1 MATTGLL
8 GCVVSNMASS
18 FCTSTTQLMFTQGVL
33 QGVSGSVAFCPL
45 LVFAEQWFDK
55 RRGLAFGVIGAGGG
69 CGGLVLPLLINALL
83 KQVGYQ
89 STMRVLAGVMFGAGM
104 PLAWFVR
111 PRLPVTNGDN
121 GEKRF
126 WNWKL
131 ICSRYFLLHQLANLV
146 QGAGYYLP
154 GIYLPSFTREV
165 FGASD
170 WLSTASL
177 MLLNVSA
184 MVGLTIMGYMTDRF
198 NSRVCIAVS
207 ATGATLSVFL
217 FWGLATH
224 IAILYI
230 FCILFGLFAG
240 GFPAAWPAVMREM
253 AKKGESRG
261 MGHVDLILIFSLF
274 CLARGV
280 GNIVAGPMS
289 EALVGGMP
297 WKGEALGGYGSGYGG
312 LVVFCGL
319 SSLISGM
326 NALW

>member
-1 MATTGLL
+1 M
-8 GCVVSNMASS
+8 V
-18 FCTSTTQLMFTQGVL
+18 TQGVL
-33 QGVSGSVAFCPL
+33 QGVSGETSPYDVQMRLWLTAYTYSGSVAFCPL

-83 KQVGYQ
+83 DQVGYPN
-89 STMRVLAGVMFGAGM
+89 TMRILAGITFGAGI

-111 PRLPVTNGDN
+111 PRLPVTDSGT
-121 GEKRF
+121 GKLRF

-131 ICSRYFLLHQLANLV
+131 MRSRSFLLHQLANFV

-170 WLSTASL
+170 WSSTASL

-184 MVGLTIMGYMTDRF
+184 MVGLTTMGYMTDRF

-224 IAILYI
+224 IAVLYI

-253 AKKGESRG
+253 SKKGESRG
-261 MGHVDLILIFSLF
+261 MENVDTILIFSLF

-319 SSLISGM
+319 SSLVSGM
-326 NALW
+326 NALWYHLM